1 MVEPFSLGNRYL
13 GLGPWSQQV
22 LPRSC
27 LIPGG
32 QTVKRRK
39 IPKHEP
45 EKYDQQHISYDQHMI
60 NVWPTYDHHMI
71 NIWPTYDQHM
81 INIWPKY
88 DQLIINIWSTPHG
101 EAEILWREARWA
113 AWRSYRQQQKAAHCS
128 GAEEKPPGFAKKSC
142 IERFHRHMLCLL
154 NNHLPQVLLQWQQIF
169 PQIGHNHSH
178 ASGFFG
184 FLSDL
189 NSCRDYPSDNGG
201 DERCDRGLEAKD
213 CGHCCR
219 NWSAHTFKVWKERLG
234 WSVEIIGWCSS
245 Y

>member
-1 MVEPFSLGNRYL
+1 
-13 GLGPWSQQV
+13 
-22 LPRSC
+22 
-27 LIPGG
+27 
-32 QTVKRRK
+32 
-39 IPKHEP
+39 
-45 EKYDQQHISYDQHMI
+45 
-60 NVWPTYDHHMI
+60 
-71 NIWPTYDQHM
+71 M

-113 AWRSYRQQQKAAHCS
+113 AWRSYRQQQRAAHCS
-128 GAEEKPPGFAKKSC
+128 GAEKPPGFAKKSC

-189 NSCRDYPSDNGG
+189 NSCRDRPSDNGG

-234 WSVEIIGWCSS
+234 WSVEIIGWLDFGHRGHQWCLCPRFSSESSSHCSS

>member
-1 MVEPFSLGNRYL
+1 MNLRSMISSTYQHMTNI
-13 GLGPWSQQV
+13 WS
-22 LPRSC
+22 
-27 LIPGG
+27 
-32 QTVKRRK
+32 TD
-39 IPKHEP
+39 H
-45 EKYDQQHISYDQHMI
+45 QHMI
-60 NVWPTYDHHMI
+60 NT
-71 NIWPTYDQHM
+71 
-81 INIWPKY
+81 
-88 DQLIINIWSTPHG
+88 S
-101 EAEILWREARWA
+101 
-113 AWRSYRQQQKAAHCS
+113 WRSRDPLARSKMSSLAILSAA
-128 GAEEKPPGFAKKSC
+128 AKSSTLLRSWLRLR

-189 NSCRDYPSDNGG
+189 NSCRDRPSDNGG

>member
-1 MVEPFSLGNRYL
+1 MNLG
-13 GLGPWSQQV
+13 SM
-22 LPRSC
+22 
-27 LIPGG
+27 
-32 QTVKRRK
+32 
-39 IPKHEP
+39 
-45 EKYDQQHISYDQHMI
+45 ISSTYQHM
-60 NVWPTYDHHMI
+60 T
-71 NIWPTYDQHM
+71 NIWPT
-81 INIWPKY
+81 Y

-113 AWRSYRQQQKAAHCS
+113 AWRSYRQQQRAAHCS
-128 GAEEKPPGFAKKSC
+128 AAEKPPGFAKKSC

-189 NSCRDYPSDNGG
+189 NSCRDCPSDNGG

-234 WSVEIIGWCSS
+234 WSVEIIGWLDFGHRGHQWCLCPRFSSESSSHCSS